1 MAERSTLARPYARA
15 AYSAA
20 AAAGHIGEWSA
31 MLRTLATVM
40 ALPAVQSMASNVN
53 LGSAE
58 KAKKIASLCQEDM
71 APGGANLLEVM
82 AEQGRLNEMAG
93 VFEQFESFRLA
104 ADNTADVTIS
114 SAMALTDKQLTL
126 LQDKLKT
133 RLGRAVSIKTEIDPS
148 LKAGAVVRYGDTV
161 IDGSAR
167 GRLMKLA
174 EAMNS

>member
-15 AYSAA
+15 AFNAA
-20 AAAGHIGEWSA
+20 QAAGAVAQWSA
-31 MLRTLATVM
+31 MLRTLAAVL

-58 KAKKIASLCQEDM
+58 KAKKIADLCQEEM
-71 APGGANLLEVM
+71 VSGGANFLEVM
-82 AEQGRLNEMAG
+82 AEQGRLSEMAG
-93 VFEQFESFRLA
+93 VFEQFESLRLA
-104 ADNTADVTIS
+104 ADNTAEVTIS
-114 SAMALTDKQLTL
+114 SALALTDEQLTL

-133 RLGRAVSIKTEIDPS
+133 RFGRDVSIKTEIDPS